1 MINLNN
7 VYCTKKKEK
16 NKHLTKEM
24 YEKIESEY
32 NHWIAAKEGDSKKT
46 IFMKLLATS
55 IGTTLSN
62 LYEIIKDGIF
72 LIKSRLDK

>member
-7 VYCTKKKEK
+7 INFTKKKEK

-32 NHWIAAKEGDSKKT
+32 NHWIAAKEAGSKKT
-46 IFMKLLATS
+46 KFMKQLASS
-55 IGTTLSN
+55 IGTTLSKN
-62 LYEIIKDGIF
+62 TIRI
-72 LIKSRLDK
+72 